1 LNNAVA
7 HIRHGETGKI
17 SHTIILNTR
26 NIETITAE
34 FIRQRPSG
42 ALVNL
47 TYERRNLANSHTVHL
62 NMGDELILLYS
73 ESERILVTYDQ
84 RRSLFVIH

>member
-1 LNNAVA
+1 MNTAVA
-7 HIRHGETGKI
+7 HIRHSETRKI

-26 NIETITAE
+26 SIENITAE

-47 TYERRNLANSHTVHL
+47 TYETRNLANSHGVHL
-62 NMGDELILLYS
+62 NMGDELVLLYG